1 MAREPQR
8 QRQARP
14 SDLPSRLSVTVTVVP
29 TPPARR
35 LGETRATLARPAL
48 AWCAALALATV
59 TALAGLVALM
69 PTGGGRGGGTA
80 AVTRPDALPLR
91 AGTAVAAAFGYPER
105 CLRISVS
112 VADPDFASVHVDR
125 TGACGNYRGYV
136 NASFHR
142 VGGAWRLVFDEG
154 QLFVPNSLLTPLHV
168 GSTRGGAVSDY
179 PLGCVGIAIALHDP
193 RFLRQGFDRTL
204 PCGR

>member
-1 MAREPQR
+1 MRVR
-8 QRQARP
+8 
-14 SDLPSRLSVTVTVVP
+14 
-29 TPPARR
+29 
-35 LGETRATLARPAL
+35 LARPAL
-48 AWCAALALATV
+48 VRRAALALATV
-59 TALAGLVALM
+59 MALAALVALM
-69 PTGGGRGGGTA
+69 QTGGGTGGGTG

-112 VADPDFASVHVDR
+112 AGDPDFASVHVDR

-168 GSTRGGAVSDY
+168 GSRRGGAVSDY

-193 RFLRQGFDRTL
+193 RFVRPSFDRTL
-204 PCGR
+204 PCDR

>member
-1 MAREPQR
+1 MAREPEPQGL
-8 QRQARP
+8 ARP
-14 SDLPSRLSVTVTVVP
+14 SDLPSRVSVTVTVVP

-59 TALAGLVALM
+59 AALAALVGLMSAE
-69 PTGGGRGGGTA
+69 TS
-80 AVTRPDALPLR
+80 AVTPPDALPQR

-142 VGGAWRLVFDEG
+142 VDGAWRLIFDEG
-154 QLFVPNSLLTPLHV
+154 QLFVPNGLLAPLHV
-168 GSTRGGAVSDY
+168 GSRRGGAVSDD
-179 PLGCVGIAIALHDP
+179 PLWCVGIALALHDP
-193 RFLRQGFDRTL
+193 RFVRPSFDRTL